1 MVVGDAGRSA
11 GFEADAAAGL
21 VADLEAELRR
31 AYARQTGFAAAAFS
45 EPRTALALRPLEER
59 GWRVLHDRRWPGTTR
74 ANIDH
79 LVIGPP
85 GVAVVDTK
93 HWAGPVEL
101 RGGRLFACEDDRHEA
116 VEDLLRL
123 VAAVEEMVLDLGTG
137 PDQVPVGLSAVH
149 VLPVLA
155 LTSFSG
161 PRRADTRVGRVRL
174 TALRQ
179 LPTLLAAQPTV
190 LSPDN
195 ITRVADYLHEQLPV
209 ALTPDAIP
217 RQRGSIIGVPV
228 RPEPLP
234 TDPGD
239 EPDALFDVPAL
250 AAQLAEQI
258 TRAAKAPL
266 LDWMAF
272 LHPAQTRLV
281 RRSYTGPARV
291 RGPAG
296 TGKSVVMLHRAAWL
310 AETRPGRILVTSFVR
325 TLPIHQQA
333 VYQRFSP
340 ATADRVDFLGLH
352 AVAIKVLAQAGQRLN
367 VNGRRADAAF
377 DTAWNHV
384 GAAGPLAEIAEPRY
398 WRQEID
404 FVIKG
409 RGLRRFVDY
418 EALPRR
424 GRTIPLSPTDRVA
437 VWQLLTAYSEQLE
450 RRGVHD
456 FNDLLA
462 AAVDLASRSSTPSPW
477 AAVVIDEVQD
487 LPLLG
492 VRLCALLGGTGRDQL
507 FLVGDGQQAIYPGG
521 FTLTEAG
528 ISVVGRATVLSVNYR
543 NTRQILDYARV
554 HIEADDF
561 SDLDGTDEHG
571 TRTVEVLRDGPI
583 PTTATAPDRR
593 RLALLLAIALRRD
606 HTDGIDWGEMA
617 ILTLTHNDAAYLRE
631 QLDTRNIPH
640 RDLNGWDGRPD
651 HHVKIDTVQRAK
663 GLDFT
668 AVYMPTLWT
677 PTRPGPEEREIL
689 RRRQQFVGRTRA
701 RDRLWV
707 GTVTPTQHRRRPLSE
722 S

>member
-1 MVVGDAGRSA
+1 MVVGDAGGSA
-11 GFEADAAAGL
+11 RLEADATAGL

-45 EPRTALALRPLEER
+45 EPRTALALRALEDR
-59 GWRVLHDRRWPGTTR
+59 GWRVLHDRRWPGSTR
-74 ANIDH
+74 ANVDH

-85 GVAVVDTK
+85 GVAVIDTK

-101 RGGRLFACEDDRHEA
+101 RGDRLFACEDDRTES

-123 VAAVEEMVLDLGTG
+123 VATIEELLVDLGTA
-137 PDQVPVGLSAVH
+137 PDATPVGLSAIH

-190 LSPDN
+190 LAPED
-195 ITRVADYLHEQLPV
+195 ITRVADFLTDQLPI
-209 ALTPDAIP
+209 ALSPDAIP
-217 RQRGSIIGVPV
+217 RQRGSVIGVPV

-234 TDPGD
+234 ADPGA
-239 EPDALFDVPAL
+239 EPDALFDVSAL
-250 AAQLAEQI
+250 AAQLAEQVSK
-258 TRAAKAPL
+258 AAAAPL
-266 LDWMAF
+266 VEWMGF

-281 RRSYTGPARV
+281 RRSYAGPARI

-296 TGKSVVMLHRAAWL
+296 TGKSVVMLHRTAWL
-310 AETRPGRILVTSFVR
+310 AETRPGRILVTSYVR
-325 TLPIHQQA
+325 TLPIHQKA
-333 VYQRFSP
+333 VYQRLSP
-340 ATADRVDFLGLH
+340 TTADRVDFLGLH
-352 AVAIKVLAQAGQRLN
+352 AVAGKVLAAAGQRMN
-367 VNGRRADAAF
+367 VNGQRATAAF
-377 DTAWNHV
+377 DTAWAQV
-384 GAAGPLAEIAEPRY
+384 GATGPLADIAPPDY
-398 WRQEID
+398 WREEID
-404 FVIKG
+404 VVIKG

-424 GRTIPLSPTDRVA
+424 GRSIPLTPTDRIA
-437 VWQLLTAYSEQLE
+437 VWQLLSAYTEQLE

-462 AAVDLASRSSTPSPW
+462 AAVDLTTRRPDPSPW
-477 AAVVIDEVQD
+477 SAVVIDEVQD

-492 VRLCALLGGTGRDQL
+492 VTLCALLGGTGRDKL
-507 FLVGDGQQAIYPGG
+507 FLVGDGQQAVYPGG

-528 ISVVGRATVLSVNYR
+528 ISVVGRATILTVNYR

-554 HIEADDF
+554 HVDSDDF

-571 TRTVEVLRDGPI
+571 TRTVEVLRDGPT
-583 PTTATAPDRR
+583 PTTVTAPDRR
-593 RLALLLAIALRRD
+593 RLALLLAIAIRRD
-606 HTDGIDWGEMA
+606 HTDGVDWGDMA
-617 ILTLTHNDAAYLRE
+617 VLTLSHNEARYLRD
-631 QLDTRNIPH
+631 QLAARDIPV
-640 RDLNGWDGRPD
+640 RDLQTWNGHPD
-651 HHVKIDTVQRAK
+651 DHVKIDTVRRAK

-677 PTRPGPEEREIL
+677 PRPGTEEREIL
-689 RRRQQFVGRTRA
+689 RRRQQFVGQTRA

-707 GTVTPTQHRRRPLSE
+707 GTVQPPNHHRA
-722 S
+722 